1 MRIVILI
8 LLALVAFAAN
18 SVLVRAAL
26 AQGQIGPAAFGAI
39 RLLSGVAMLAI
50 VLAVQG
56 RLRGVMTQANVIS
69 ATALLI
75 YVTGFSFAYL
85 WLDTGTGALIL
96 FGGGQI
102 TMFAGALLAGERPGL
117 SRWAGAGLGLLGLA
131 VLFGP
136 KAGAP
141 DFGGAMLMAGAA
153 MGWGVYTL
161 RGRSSTAP
169 TQATAAN
176 FMLATPVAVM
186 LWLLMPDTTPA
197 APQGIALAVTS
208 GAIAS
213 GIGYALWYAVLPAL
227 KSTQAAILQLA
238 VPVIALAGGVLLL
251 GEPFTWLFVLAAT
264 LVMAGVVVALKR

>member
-96 FGGGQI
+96 FGGVQI

>member
-1 MRIVILI
+1 
-8 LLALVAFAAN
+8 
-18 SVLVRAAL
+18 
-26 AQGQIGPAAFGAI
+26 
-39 RLLSGVAMLAI
+39 
-50 VLAVQG
+50 
-56 RLRGVMTQANVIS
+56 
-69 ATALLI
+69 
-75 YVTGFSFAYL
+75 
-85 WLDTGTGALIL
+85 
-96 FGGGQI
+96 
-102 TMFAGALLAGERPGL
+102 
-117 SRWAGAGLGLLGLA
+117 
-131 VLFGP
+131 
-136 KAGAP
+136 
-141 DFGGAMLMAGAA
+141 MAGAA
-153 MGWGVYTL
+153 LGWGVYTL

-264 LVMAGVVVALKR
+264 LVMVGVVVALKR